1 MLIQSTAG
9 IRLASNLTMGLI
21 CIHAAQSC
29 SLKSIDQGFPRTK
42 IRLRWRTTHVL
53 LLLVLLMSVC
63 LHSIEAVSFSSPV
76 DCTHA
81 TSTCSSCV
89 DVCVSNQYYPLLPS
103 QCDPL
108 SMVSPQ
114 TPFVSSQTIAVY
126 IKQSTENP
134 IITKGLYNSHA
145 SDMQYGLLCSPC
157 VHVPVYR
164 AVSWHPWECVFV

>member
-1 MLIQSTAG
+1 
-9 IRLASNLTMGLI
+9 
-21 CIHAAQSC
+21 
-29 SLKSIDQGFPRTK
+29 
-42 IRLRWRTTHVL
+42 
-53 LLLVLLMSVC
+53 MSVC

-114 TPFVSSQTIAVY
+114 TPFVSNQTIAQA
-126 IKQSTENP
+126 IDNTAEST
-134 IITKGLYNSHA
+134 IVTKGLYNMPSYA
-145 SDMQYGLLCSPC
+145 SDM
-157 VHVPVYR
+157 
-164 AVSWHPWECVFV
+164 